1 MDYEKQ
7 ASDLAAKLGL
17 ELIINKVEHRK
28 HFSDD
33 TEARDVYNITLKRGD
48 KSYTFDF
55 GQSIAK
61 SCNTVKVKQTDLVD
75 EIEVFAGFQIYKRT
89 ASIYFTLYKKDD
101 WKYDLLDLVNKL
113 EENWFDNYK
122 STSPYWDA
130 KYKEKKISKE
140 VYADKVDCK
149 GVLKNTASTIIRA
162 VQRELEK
169 ETEKYVERLDKTPP
183 TFYVILCCLTKY
195 DPGDFNNFCDDYGY
209 SNDSI
214 KALKTYE
221 AVKTEFV
228 AMQSLFSD
236 EELELLTEIQ

>member
-28 HFSDD
+28 HFLDD
-33 TEARDVYNITLKRGD
+33 TDSRDVYNVTLKRGSR
-48 KSYTFDF
+48 SYTFDF
-55 GQSIAK
+55 GQSINCSGK
-61 SCNTVKVKQTDLVD
+61 YIGHKRLCLNNFKQYLFSEEDIKKWKLDGWWCKKTY
-75 EIEVFAGFQIYKRT
+75 EI
-89 ASIYFTLYKKDD
+89 KK
-101 WKYDLLDLVNKL
+101 NP
-113 EENWFDNYK
+113 NYK
-122 STSPYWDA
+122 EP
-130 KYKEKKISKE
+130 
-140 VYADKVDCK
+140 
-149 GVLKNTASTIIRA
+149 G
-162 VQRELEK
+162 
-169 ETEKYVERLDKTPP
+169 
-183 TFYVILCCLTKY
+183 FYDILCCLTKY

-221 AVKTEFV
+221 AVTTEFV